1 MAKTHS
7 PASPRNSLYL
17 DDLSV
22 GDRFTS
28 GEHALDAAQIVAFA
42 AQFDPQPFHTDPDA
56 AEATFFRGLA
66 ASGWHTAALTMKLL
80 VESGLPLA
88 DGVIGSGGE
97 LQWPQPTRPDD
108 VLHVEAEILEIVPS
122 RSKPGRAMVQAR
134 CETKNQRGEVL
145 QRFTPKLVV
154 VARAT

>member
-1 MAKTHS
+1 MAETHS
-7 PASPRNSLYL
+7 PAAPRRSLYL

-22 GDRFTS
+22 GDRFIS

-154 VARAT
+154 VARAA